1 MFEAEIN
8 VGELIDCM
16 ESITAITD
24 TGMLNIAADGWK
36 VNIVDPANVAM
47 VSLELQNAA
56 FDKFEYDFTD
66 ESEDRI
72 KIGVDFR
79 NLLGML
85 RLWEEG
91 KKVELKLDEHAEKLF
106 VRSDIFDYS
115 ISLLKLSSLRKEPK
129 IPKLSFS
136 VQVIIET
143 EEFRR
148 AIHAMERLSDTITL
162 GVDGEQ
168 FYMVAKDERNAM
180 SLSANHLRSVLR
192 KVFPLKKEPGNFH
205 SRYSLEYLSAMCNG
219 MTHAQNLTLSFG
231 MGYPLQIDFDG
242 GAGREKKVRYLL
254 APRIDQEEV

>member
-8 VGELIDCM
+8 VGRLIDCI
-16 ESITAITD
+16 EPITAISD
-24 TGMLNIAADGWK
+24 MGVLNIVADGWK
-36 VNIVDPANVAM
+36 VNMVDPANVALI
-47 VSLELQNAA
+47 SLELQSDA
-56 FDKFEYDFTD
+56 FDKFEFETE
-66 ESEDRI
+66 ESEEGI
-72 KIGVDFR
+72 KIGLDFE

>member
-91 KKVELKLDEHAEKLF
+91 KKVELKLDAEKLF
-106 VRSDIFDYS
+106 VKSDIFDYS
-115 ISLLKLSSLRKEPK
+115 ISLLELSSLRRESKL
-129 IPKLSFS
+129 PKLNFS

-148 AIHAMERLSDTITL
+148 AIRAMERLSDTVTL
-162 GVDGEQ
+162 GVEGKQ
-168 FYMVAKDERNAM
+168 FYMEAKDERNSM
-180 SLSANHLRSVLR
+180 SISANHLRSVLR
-192 KVFPLKKEPGNFH
+192 NVFPVKKEPGNFH
-205 SRYSLEYLSAMCNG
+205 TRYSLEYLSAICNG
-219 MTHAQNLTLSFG
+219 MPHVQNITLSFSSD
-231 MGYPLQIDFDG
+231 YPLRIDFDVG
-242 GAGREKKVRYLL
+242 KKKVSYLL
-254 APRIDQEEV
+254 APWIDQEEV